1 MRFRRHGLASV
12 MVCAAL
18 AGAWTVQNQPVAD
31 WIRAHAIR
39 LTTVEARHGFADLQP
54 LEPVIGSARIVS
66 LGEATHGS
74 REFFQLKHRMLEFLA
89 TEMGFTIFSI
99 EANMPEA
106 YRLNDYVLNG
116 TGDPAQLLRGM
127 YFWTWDTEEVLDMI
141 RWMRAFNQSGKGRVE
156 FTGFD
161 MQTPVVAQDIVRTF
175 IAKFDAP
182 YLPTFDPASSLV
194 RTASAPAA
202 TTSFGLA
209 VGVFPKDAAAGKKV
223 RYSGYIKT
231 EGVTAYAGLW
241 WRVDGPSGTLAFD
254 NMQTRGPKG
263 TTDWQRFV
271 IELPVDASVRNI
283 NFGVLM
289 PGQGTAWFD
298 DLQIEVDGQPYSE
311 PNRFALDF
319 ELPGL
324 LGLQPGNGVYRV
336 VLDSQV
342 AHGGKQSL
350 RISSID
356 SPATA
361 TVGTSSP
368 DARTVATQWNAI
380 VAHLEAGRPDYV
392 AAGASAKD
400 VDWAIQNA
408 RVVVQCLQMRS
419 GEVSRDQSM
428 AENIKWIADQN
439 PKAKIVVWAHNG
451 HVAAGG
457 FSYTTMGT
465 ALRRMFG
472 REMVVFGFA
481 FNQGSFQAMP
491 QAGGGLKD
499 FTVPVAPADSLDA
512 MLASAGLPLYAL
524 DIRNAPSWF
533 NDPHRS
539 REIGAMYPEG
549 SPYALMAD
557 LPAAQAFDVMLFVE
571 TTTAARKN
579 AALVP
584 TMATPPLTV
593 TPIATL
599 NAPAGALD
607 DATQQVVRDQAAW
620 QALWARLNSNA
631 SPAPALPAVDFAKD
645 MIVVAA
651 MGMKGH
657 GGYKV
662 AITAAV
668 EDAGKV
674 TVEVTETSPGAR
686 CMNAMMMTSPVV
698 VARLPRRAGDV
709 TFNVVRKVVDCQ

>member
-1 MRFRRHGLASV
+1 MHFHRRGLASV
-12 MVCAAL
+12 LACAVL

-39 LTTVEARHGFADLQP
+39 LTTPEAGHGFADMQP
-54 LEPVIGSARIVS
+54 LKPVIGSARIVS

-74 REFFQLKHRMLEFLA
+74 REFFQLKHRLLEFLA
-89 TEMGFTIFSI
+89 TDMGFTIFSI

-116 TGDPAQLLRGM
+116 AGDPAQLLRGM
-127 YFWTWDTEEVLDMI
+127 GFWTWDTEEVLDMI

-161 MQTPVVAQDIVRTF
+161 MQTPTVAQEIARTF
-175 IAKFDAP
+175 IAKYDAP
-182 YLPTFDPASSLV
+182 YLTTFDPAASLV
-194 RTASAPAA
+194 RTASAPA
-202 TTSFGLA
+202 TTGFGVA
-209 VGVFPKDAAAGKKV
+209 SGAFPANAAAGKKI

-241 WRVDGPSGTLAFD
+241 WRVDGPSGVLAFD
-254 NMQTRGPKG
+254 NMQARGPRG

-271 IELPVDASVRNI
+271 IDLPVDASVRNI

-298 DLQIEVDGQPYSE
+298 DLTIEIDGQPYSD

-336 VLDSQV
+336 ALDSQV

-350 RISSID
+350 RISSVD
-356 SPATA
+356 APATA

-368 DARTVATQWNAI
+368 DARTVGTQWKAI
-380 VAHLEAGRPDYV
+380 VAHLEAGRAGYMT
-392 AAGASAKD
+392 AGASAKD
-400 VDWAIQNA
+400 ADWAIQNA
-408 RVVVQCLQMRS
+408 RVVMQSLQMRS
-419 GEVSRDQSM
+419 NEVTRDQSM
-428 AENIKWIADQN
+428 ADNIKWIADQN
-439 PKAKIVVWAHNG
+439 PSAKIVVWAHNG

-457 FSYTTMGT
+457 FDYTTMGT
-465 ALRRMFG
+465 ALRKMFG
-472 REMVVFGFA
+472 REMAVFGFA
-481 FNQGSFQAMP
+481 FNQGSFQAMA
-491 QAGGGLKD
+491 QAGGGLKN
-499 FTVPVAPADSLDA
+499 FTVPAAPADSLDA
-512 MLASAGLPLYAL
+512 MLASAGVPLFAL
-524 DIRNAPSWF
+524 DLRNAPPWF
-533 NDPHRS
+533 TEPHRS
-539 REIGAMYPEG
+539 REIGATYPEG

-557 LPAAQAFDVMLFVE
+557 LPAAQAFDVMLFVD

-579 AALVP
+579 LAPVT

-593 TPIATL
+593 TQIASL
-599 NAPAGALD
+599 NAPDGVFD
-607 DATQQVVRDQAAW
+607 DAAQQVVRDQPAW
-620 QALWARLNSNA
+620 QALWTRLNSNA
-631 SPAPALPAVDFAKD
+631 SPAPTLPAVDFTKD
-645 MIVVAA
+645 MLVVAA

-662 AITAAV
+662 AITGAA
-668 EDAGKV
+668 ENAGKV

-686 CMNAMMMTSPVV
+686 CMNAMMMSSPVV
-698 VARLPRRAGDV
+698 IAKLPRRAGDV
-709 TFNVVRKVVDCQ
+709 AFTVVRKVVDCQ